1 MDESSQAH
9 GTDTPTPTTAT
20 HTTATDA
27 IVGSSIQPTNEA
39 AQPETATVDVEA
51 TSTSMGGKITSD
63 IWNHF
68 KRLNVQDAGCN
79 YCKKVIKAH
88 TGKNGTSG
96 MWKHFNR
103 CKQNPNKPKPKG
115 QQTLTLNPAQL
126 GENEGKV
133 CSSCTCTCGKR
144 CCEGLQQINC
154 KNQVSCQVY
163 KGFSI

>member
-20 HTTATDA
+20 PTTATDT
-27 IVGSSIQPTNEA
+27 IVGSSIQPKNEA
-39 AQPETATVDVEA
+39 AHPETATVDVEA
-51 TSTSMGGKITSD
+51 TSTQMVGKITSN

-88 TGKNGTSG
+88 TGNNGTSG

-103 CKQNPNKPKPKG
+103 CKQNPNNPKPKG

-126 GENEGKV
+126 GEDEGQLVSTIFSQEK
-133 CSSCTCTCGKR
+133 CKR
-144 CCEGLQQINC
+144 EVVEFIIIDEMSFRA
-154 KNQVSCQVY
+154 V
-163 KGFSI
+163 